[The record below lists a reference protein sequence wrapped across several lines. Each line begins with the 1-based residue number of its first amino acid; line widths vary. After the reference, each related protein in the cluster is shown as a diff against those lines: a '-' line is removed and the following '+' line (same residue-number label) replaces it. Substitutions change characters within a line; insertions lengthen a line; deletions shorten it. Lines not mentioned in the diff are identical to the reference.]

1 MPVTVQRFLAKA
13 LLYAIISG
21 AIGAIIGAIVFTYI
35 IPFGLVTPYLAR
47 IIPPQILI
55 HNFALLNY
63 AYVILGALMMGLISF
78 KFTHYIVL
86 TYPIFVAMR
95 RKNEIDLYLPHA
107 INMMLGMAVGGVRF
121 YDIIKCIAESKEMC
135 GELSREFEVIV
146 KLVEDFKHN
155 LFDAMRFVRDTTPS
169 EKLAAFLDDLIYIL
183 SSGGKLKDFLK
194 GKSEEALEEQE
205 TSFES
210 YIDFLGIM
218 AEVYLAIFVL
228 LPLFLLIVLVV
239 MQLIGEN
246 VINLYRIAIAIVL
259 PIATIS
265 FIWLIR
271 SSLPMARVRVVEE
284 EDAKERPLIS
294 VEKGRVNSFEIVR
307 WKRIFRKIRKI
318 VLYPFEEKTIYTLEF
333 RFLSFHFALIAILTF
348 AIASKFFGVERT
360 IIITVSAVAI
370 PLIILVEL
378 RNKTIRKL
386 EERIPSVFRELSVLN
401 EAGLNIIEALKVLSA
416 SELGLISK
424 EINIVRRR
432 MEWGTTVHKAFSVLA
447 YRIRSDLTA
456 KIVPIITKAL
466 EVSPTFKDAFLTVA
480 RFADAEINFR
490 KRVGAHMFTY
500 VVITYLSIFIFLL
513 VVYIFIKSFFSAFNV
528 NATSMG
534 TIHLGL
540 NLESVKE
547 AFFEV
552 SLMVGF
558 FSGMIAGVIGEGR
571 VEAGLKHAYVFLMA
585 TYIVF
590 RVLLGG

>member
-21 AIGAIIGAIVFTYI
+21 AIGAIMGAIVFTYL
-35 IPFGLVTPYLAR
+35 IPFGIVTPYLAR
-47 IIPPQILI
+47 MVPPRIIIQNLAI
-55 HNFALLNY
+55 LNY
-63 AYVILGALMMGLISF
+63 AYVIAGALIMGVISF

-121 YDIIKCIAESKEMC
+121 YDIIKCIAEAKEMC

-169 EKLAAFLDDLIYIL
+169 EKLSAFLDDLIYIL

-205 TSFES
+205 TSFEA

-246 VINLYRIAIAIVL
+246 VIRLYMIAMAMVL

-265 FIWLIR
+265 FIWLMR
-271 SSLPMARVRVVEE
+271 SSLPTARIRLVEE
-284 EDAKERPLIS
+284 EDAKERPI
-294 VEKGRVNSFEIVR
+294 VNVGAGRANTFTVDRWRRILRKVR
-307 WKRIFRKIRKI
+307 RI

-333 RFLSFHFALIAILTF
+333 RFLSFHFALIAIITF
-348 AIASKFFGVERT
+348 AIASKFFGLERT

-378 RNKTIRKL
+378 RNRTIRKL

-416 SELGLISK
+416 SELGLISR
-424 EINIVRRR
+424 ELNIVRRR
-432 MEWGTTVHKAFSVLA
+432 VEWGTTIHRAFSTLA
-447 YRIRSDLTA
+447 VRIRSELMA
-456 KIVPIITKAL
+456 KIVPIIIKAL

-480 RFADAEINFR
+480 RFAESEINFR
-490 KRVGAHMFTY
+490 KRMGTHMFTY

-534 TIHLGL
+534 MIHLGL